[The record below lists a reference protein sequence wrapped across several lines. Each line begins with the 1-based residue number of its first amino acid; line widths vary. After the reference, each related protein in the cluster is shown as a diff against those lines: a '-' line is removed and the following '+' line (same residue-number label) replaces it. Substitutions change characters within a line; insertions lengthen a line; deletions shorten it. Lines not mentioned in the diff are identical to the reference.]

1 MRKETLV
8 LATNWG
14 VSTTHG
20 SSSDTGPD
28 RFITLSV
35 KQINYDR
42 KIGDNDFIVRH
53 EFDGLVFAM
62 RDDEPFTWEALDR
75 IKSECDAFCLMTG
88 LLMVYT
94 GPGTVKMIEVA
105 GPGTD
110 IATCDNGPDKGIWER
125 SAGSFF
131 SRKVV
136 R

>member
-8 LATNWG
+8 LATKWG

-20 SSSDTGPD
+20 SSSETGPD
-28 RFITLSV
+28 RFITLNV
-35 KQINYDR
+35 HKFPDNW
-42 KIGDNDFIVRH
+42 KIHEPIEKH

-62 RDDEPFTWEALDR
+62 RDDEPFTWDALDR

-105 GPGTD
+105 
-110 IATCDNGPDKGIWER
+110 
-125 SAGSFF
+125 
-131 SRKVV
+131 
-136 R
+136 